1 MLIVAIVSI
10 LLVVAPMNAEVGQL
24 LFNYF
29 HFVNYREALNWAV
42 QKMAESIEMQ
52 FGYGLGWAQGSMY

>member
-1 MLIVAIVSI
+1 MLKFMLIVAIVSI

-29 HFVNYREALNWAV
+29 HFVNYREALN
-42 QKMAESIEMQ
+42 
-52 FGYGLGWAQGSMY
+52 